1 VLPGP
6 ALPRATGV
14 CGQSRGT
21 PSTTIPT
28 RGPKVGGYAKVASY
42 FVTDKFKQSGLG
54 PVADGMSK
62 AWHTLVG
69 CCGGWS
75 QTFGKRPL
83 GWTLVVMERKKN
95 SLNQRIMQLFGHS
108 KTKYEMKITKESQIV
123 RFCETLCLLF
133 IWILPYR
140 RRFRS

>member
-1 VLPGP
+1 VGQRGAVLPGP

-83 GWTLVVMERKKN
+83 GWTLVVMERKKKFSEPKN
-95 SLNQRIMQLFGHS
+95 NA
-108 KTKYEMKITKESQIV
+108 IV
-123 RFCETLCLLF
+123 WAFENEIRNENN
-133 IWILPYR
+133 
-140 RRFRS
+140 